1 MANRAVMGDP
11 VSFNMDG
18 GKYNHIA
25 LNDESDAETLDDM
38 SLYYN
43 KSVPIYI
50 LDPNEEAD
58 DIGTGI
64 LKFLDIWLY
73 RQWFK
78 PYESDINFGR
88 YIARTTL
95 LRWEKTSQK
104 PSLDDINHFHEG
116 LCYDLTGG
124 MFNGFPSELLD
135 HLKTNYLDTQKGTFE
150 TKEDILAA
158 FNKTFVVQPT
168 FWSFFIVMEQTHGL
182 TEGPFRADDIGNIAV
197 SLVCTNCCN
206 PSHSRESPSYATG
219 PCCSTRTT
227 LKAAIRFIMDLD
239 EKLPTVRKTRQS
251 AMKDLDGFIDIEKEA
266 GKMGWDTDKHGNF
279 PLDQPCSTW
288 VDRAKYKELTG
299 AGAIKHAESVVH
311 GLKYLNTTVREVPL
325 EDHWWWYDSVELSP
339 RVMVNRPTICVALLF
354 WAIGCVVRLLSF
366 ILSIVCCFALLYHF
380 TSNLVC

>member
-1 MANRAVMGDP
+1 MAIRAVMGDP

-18 GKYNHIA
+18 GKYNHIV

-73 RQWFK
+73 RQ
-78 PYESDINFGR
+78 
-88 YIARTTL
+88 TTL

-168 FWSFFIVMEQTHGL
+168 FWSFFIVMEQTNGL

-239 EKLPTVRKTRQS
+239 EKFPTVRKTRQS
-251 AMKDLDGFIDIEKEA
+251 AMKDLDGFIDIEK
-266 GKMGWDTDKHGNF
+266 
-279 PLDQPCSTW
+279 
-288 VDRAKYKELTG
+288 
-299 AGAIKHAESVVH
+299 
-311 GLKYLNTTVREVPL
+311 
-325 EDHWWWYDSVELSP
+325 
-339 RVMVNRPTICVALLF
+339 
-354 WAIGCVVRLLSF
+354 
-366 ILSIVCCFALLYHF
+366 
-380 TSNLVC
+380 